1 MFFLPLIKY
10 CAMFMQFLRQWIK
23 SMLRI
28 EWRLRGGFKV
38 RIGREGNEKESRG
51 GGEVI
56 WLRRA

>member
-1 MFFLPLIKY
+1 
-10 CAMFMQFLRQWIK
+10 MFMQFLRQWIK

-28 EWRLRGGFKV
+28 EWRLRGGFRGGREV
-38 RIGREGNEKESRG
+38 IRIGRGGKEEESKG

>member
-1 MFFLPLIKY
+1 
-10 CAMFMQFLRQWIK
+10 MFMQFLRQWIK